1 MKKICAMAV
10 LTTIITVLFT
20 EARLQTKSNTEDI
33 IILKV
38 KEKIHY
44 ELLKEVRN
52 DVKTLLKMGF

>member
-1 MKKICAMAV
+1 MAV

-20 EARLQTKSNTEDI
+20 EARIQTKSNTEDI